1 MTQTEIDR
9 LYDALAELV
18 DATPKEERELVLAR
32 LAVTLA
38 QRLDNYQSALEA
50 ISIARNSGS
59 GS

>member
-18 DATPKEERELVLAR
+18 DATPKDERERVLAR

-50 ISIARNSGS
+50 ISIARQK
-59 GS
+59 